1 DIRMPMIDGMECAE
15 RWRKDV
21 NNLDPNCMIMA
32 LSANTAPEEIA
43 RCKQAGMQHYLTKPV
58 TLAQLADKI
67 SIAAEYQLQRDIP
80 LQEQDTTNDHPLLSL
95 NDAGIRQKIQRY
107 LQVLLC
113 DLEQHLNCQERMS
126 ALLHTLKGCLGQ
138 AGLNPLVCIVIDME
152 NRVQH
157 GLPLSKEEIAELRHA
172 LDLALDA

>member
-1 DIRMPMIDGMECAE
+1 
-15 RWRKDV
+15 
-21 NNLDPNCMIMA
+21 

-80 LQEQDTTNDHPLLSL
+80 LQEQDATNDHPLLSL

-126 ALLHTLKGCLGQ
+126 TLLHTLKGCLGQ